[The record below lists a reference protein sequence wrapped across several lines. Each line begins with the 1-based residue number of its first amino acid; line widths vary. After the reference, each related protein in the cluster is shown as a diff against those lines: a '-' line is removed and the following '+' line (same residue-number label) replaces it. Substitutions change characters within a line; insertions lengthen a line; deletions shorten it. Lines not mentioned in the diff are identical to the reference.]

1 MADLFNIG
9 LSGLRASQTNLSV
22 TGQNITNVNTPGY
35 SRQTAVQSARE
46 PSFSGVGYIG
56 NGTNITDVNRI
67 YNEFLTSQ
75 VRTST
80 SINSEVTAFQ
90 TQMEEINTL
99 LSSTATGITPGLQNF
114 FDALQTSIEDPASLA
129 GRQLFLSEAEGLAS
143 RFNTVHER
151 LSTQTKFI
159 GEQMGT
165 LANQVSR
172 LSTSIAG
179 YNDAIE
185 KAAANGAQPNDLLDA
200 RDEAVRQL
208 SEMIGVTVVK
218 QDNNSINVFIGSG
231 QPLVVGKDASSLTAE
246 AGGTD
251 PERTELFLVSG
262 GSKQEITSLVS
273 GGELGGLVRY
283 RRDVLDQAMNSVGR
297 LALSIASEVNDQ
309 LAKGLD
315 LNGKAGGLLF
325 QDINS
330 DAQVE
335 SRSTGRPT
343 NSSVLDPVDPDKL
356 VQAKLDIDIT
366 DTSQLTTSDYEVVF
380 SSGTEFSV
388 RRLSDNKIFESLSL
402 PENPPDPSVPPP
414 VVDGFSI
421 VLSDPD
427 IKPGNGDRF
436 LLTPTRSGAGAME
449 AVMNQPQ
456 ELGFAAPA
464 VADASLNNRGNAKV
478 SQPVLTA
485 GPEPLVPADMAAFMP
500 ITITY
505 VPDPGNPNTLQ
516 PVFTSAGGEFSPA
529 PVVSNNKLSW
539 SVNRTVNPGD
549 PVYTYSFSMEMTGKP
564 LEGDVF
570 TVDFNEGK
578 SDNRNALILSDL
590 QTDAVLGKADEAV
603 GYSFSDGYGELVQQ
617 VATHTAQARSDSE
630 ASGAV
635 LKQTQNNRDSVSAV
649 NLDEEAAN
657 LIKFEQ
663 YYNASAQVIQIARS
677 VFDTL
682 INSIR

>member
-35 SRQTAVQSARE
+35 SRQTAVQAARE

-56 NGTNITDVNRI
+56 NGTSITDVNRI
-67 YNEFLTSQ
+67 YNEFVTGQ

-90 TQMEEINTL
+90 SQMEEINTL
-99 LSSTATGITPGLQNF
+99 LSSAATGITPGMQNF

-129 GRQLFLSEAEGLAS
+129 GRQLFLSESEGLAS

-151 LSTQTKFI
+151 LSTQTQFI

-172 LSTSIAG
+172 LATSIAG

-185 KAAANGAQPNDLLDA
+185 RAAANGAQPNDLLDA
-200 RDEAVRQL
+200 RDETVRQL
-208 SEMIGVTVVK
+208 SGLIGVTVVK
-218 QDNNSINVFIGSG
+218 QDKNSINIFIGSG
-231 QPLVVGKDASSLTAE
+231 QPLVVGKEASSLTAE

-251 PERTELFLVSG
+251 PSRTELFLVSG
-262 GSKQEITSLVS
+262 GSKQEMTNLVS

-309 LAKGLD
+309 LGKGLD
-315 LNGKAGGLLF
+315 LNGQAGGLLF
-325 QDINS
+325 QDINTEE
-330 DAQVE
+330 QVK
-335 SRSTGRPT
+335 SRSTGRPS
-343 NSSVLDPVDPDKL
+343 NSSD
-356 VQAKLDIDIT
+356 ATLDIRIT
-366 DTSQLTTSDYEVVF
+366 DTSQLTTSDYEVVY
-380 SSGTEFSV
+380 SSSTDFTV
-388 RRLSDNKIFESLSL
+388 RRLSDDKIVGSF
-402 PENPPDPSVPPP
+402 PADPPGTP

-421 VLSDPD
+421 ELSM
-427 IKPGNGDRF
+427 GSAAAGDRF
-436 LLTPTRSGAGAME
+436 RLTPTRSGAGAMQ
-449 AVMNQPQ
+449 AIMNQPQ
-456 ELGFAAPA
+456 ELGFAAP
-464 VADASLNNRGNAKV
+464 VRADTSLENRGTAKITQPTLV
-478 SQPVLTA
+478 SGPQPIDPARMGAFLPIEMTYDQASGRLNLSSVDGGTVD
-485 GPEPLVPADMAAFMP
+485 PSFFDFVPGQ
-500 ITITY
+500 T
-505 VPDPGNPNTLQ
+505 
-516 PVFTSAGGEFSPA
+516 
-529 PVVSNNKLSW
+529 NKLEW
-539 SVNRTVNPGD
+539 KIYREFDGNGNGD
-549 PVYTYSFSMEMTGKP
+549 FDDDGDYRDTYAFSMEMTGAP
-564 LEGDVF
+564 LDTDTF
-570 TVDFNEGK
+570 TIDFNKGK
-578 SDNRNALILSDL
+578 SDNRNALLLSNL
-590 QTDAVLGKADEAV
+590 QTDKVLGQANNAA
-603 GYSFSDGYGELVQQ
+603 GYSFADGYGDLVQR
-617 VATHTAQARSDSE
+617 VATFTAQARSDSE

-635 LKQTQNNRDSVSAV
+635 LKQAQNNRDSVSAV

-682 INSIR
+682 INSLR

>member
-35 SRQTAVQSARE
+35 SRQTAVQTARE

-56 NGTNITDVNRI
+56 NGTTIADVNRI
-67 YNEFLTSQ
+67 YNEFLTGQ

-90 TQMEEINTL
+90 SQMEELNTL
-99 LSSTATGITPGLQNF
+99 LSSTATGITPGMQNF

-129 GRQLFLSEAEGLAS
+129 GRQLFLSESEGLAS

-151 LSTQTKFI
+151 LSTQTQFI
-159 GEQMGT
+159 GQQMGT
-165 LANQVSR
+165 LADQVSR
-172 LSTSIAG
+172 LATSIAG
-179 YNDAIE
+179 YNDAIGR
-185 KAAANGAQPNDLLDA
+185 AAANGAQPNDLLDA

-208 SEMIGVTVVK
+208 SGLIGVTVVK
-218 QDNNSINVFIGSG
+218 QDQNSINIFIGSG
-231 QPLVVGKDASSLTAE
+231 QPLVVGKEASSLTAE
-246 AGGTD
+246 TGLSD

-262 GSKQEITSLVS
+262 VSKQGITNLVS

-309 LAKGLD
+309 LGKGLD
-315 LNGKAGGLLF
+315 LNGKAGSPLF
-325 QDINS
+325 LDINS
-330 DAQVE
+330 EAQIE
-335 SRSTGRPT
+335 SRSRGRPT
-343 NSSVLDPVDPDKL
+343 NSSD
-356 VQAKLDIDIT
+356 ATLDIRIT
-366 DTSQLTTSDYEVVF
+366 DTSQLTTSDYEVVY
-380 SSGTEFSV
+380 SSPTEFSV
-388 RRLSDNKIFESLSL
+388 RRLSDNEPFGPFIV
-402 PENPPDPSVPPP
+402 DPAVDPADSF

-421 VLSDPD
+421 ALN
-427 IKPGNGDRF
+427 PGSGQVSAGDRF
-436 LLTPTRSGAGAME
+436 LLTPTRSAAGAMD
-449 AVMNQPQ
+449 AVMKQPQ

-464 VADASLNNRGNAKV
+464 KAEVGLENRGNAKV
-478 SQPVLTA
+478 SQPTLIA
-485 GPEPLVPADMAAFMP
+485 SPQPIDPETIQAFLPIEATYDEALKQLNLSYTDPTDPDVRVPMAP
-500 ITITY
+500 IEN
-505 VPDPGNPNTLQ
+505 VEPGKTNTFELE
-516 PVFTSAGGEFSPA
+516 VGEY
-529 PVVSNNKLSW
+529 K
-539 SVNRTVNPGD
+539 
-549 PVYTYSFSMEMTGKP
+549 FSMSMTGTP
-564 LEGDVF
+564 LNEDRFDVSLN
-570 TVDFNEGK
+570 TGQ
-578 SDNRNALILSDL
+578 SDNRNALILSNL
-590 QTDAVLGKADEAV
+590 QSDKVLGQANGAA
-603 GYSFSDGYGELVQQ
+603 GYSFADGYGDLVQR
-617 VATHTAQARSDSE
+617 VATFTAQARSDSE

-635 LKQTQNNRDSVSAV
+635 LKQAQNNRDSVSAV

>member
-143 RFNTVHER
+143 RFNTAHER

-231 QPLVVGKDASSLTAE
+231 QPLVVGKEASALTAE
-246 AGGTD
+246 PGRTD

-309 LAKGLD
+309 LGKGLD

-325 QDINS
+325 TNINS
-330 DAQVE
+330 DDQVQ
-335 SRSTGRPT
+335 SRSTGRPS
-343 NSSVLDPVDPDKL
+343 NSSDATLDVH
-356 VQAKLDIDIT
+356 IT
-366 DTSQLTTSDYEVVF
+366 DTALLTTSDYEVLF
-380 SSGTEFSV
+380 SSPTEFSV
-388 RRLSDNKIFESLSL
+388 RRLSDDKMYGPF
-402 PENPPDPSVPPP
+402 PENPPPNPPGPP

-421 VLSDPD
+421 NVSAGSGAPAA
-427 IKPGNGDRF
+427 GDRF

-449 AVMNQPQ
+449 AVMNQPE
-456 ELGFAAPA
+456 ELGFAAPTK
-464 VADASLNNRGNAKV
+464 VDVSLDNRGNAKV
-478 SQPVLTA
+478 TQPTLIDGPQPIDPAVMQSFLPIEATYSEGVLTLTRQN
-485 GPEPLVPADMAAFMP
+485 PDFPDDPDERLVVA
-500 ITITY
+500 TQTY
-505 VPDPGNPNTLQ
+505 
-516 PVFTSAGGEFSPA
+516 
-529 PVVSNNKLSW
+529 
-539 SVNRTVNPGD
+539 NPGQTNT
-549 PVYTYSFSMEMTGKP
+549 VVFEVANYNFSMTMTGTP
-564 LEGDVF
+564 LNEDSFDVS
-570 TVDFNEGK
+570 FNTGK
-578 SDNRNALILSDL
+578 SDNRNALILSNL
-590 QTDAVLGKADEAV
+590 QTDAVLGKTETALGETENA
-603 GYSFSDGYGELVQQ
+603 GYSFSDGYGDLVQR
-617 VATHTAQARSDSE
+617 VATFTAQARSDSE

>member
-35 SRQTAVQSARE
+35 SRQAAVQAARE

-56 NGTNITDVNRI
+56 NGTNITDVKRI
-67 YNEFLTSQ
+67 YNEFLTNQ

-80 SINSEVTAFQ
+80 SINSEVTAFRS
-90 TQMEEINTL
+90 QMEELNTL

-143 RFNTVHER
+143 RFNTVQDR
-151 LSTQTKFI
+151 LSTQTQFI
-159 GEQMGT
+159 GEQMSSLT
-165 LANQVSR
+165 DQISR

-185 KAAANGAQPNDLLDA
+185 KAAANGSQPNDLLDA

-208 SEMIGVTVVK
+208 SELVGVTVVK
-218 QDNNSINVFIGSG
+218 QDKNSINIFIGSG
-231 QPLVVGKDASSLTAE
+231 QPLVVGKEASRLEVVQGRSDPSRAE
-246 AGGTD
+246 VV
-251 PERTELFLVSG
+251 LING
-262 GSKQEITSLVS
+262 GSQQEITNLVS
-273 GGELGGLVRY
+273 GGELGGLIRY

-309 LAKGLD
+309 LGKGLD
-315 LNGKAGGLLF
+315 INGQAGGQLF
-325 QDINS
+325 KDINS
-330 DAQVE
+330 QDQVD
-335 SRSTGRPT
+335 SRSRARPT
-343 NSSVLDPVDPDKL
+343 NTDPNTS
-356 VQAKLDIDIT
+356 LDILIT
-366 DTSQLTTSDYEVVF
+366 DTAQLSTSDYEVLF
-380 SSGTEFSV
+380 SSATEFSV
-388 RRLSDNKIFESLSL
+388 RRVSDDKVSGPFDIN
-402 PENPPDPSVPPP
+402 SVPPP
-414 VVDGFSI
+414 ELDGFSI
-421 VLSDPD
+421 NL
-427 IKPGNGDRF
+427 GGAGTLGEGDRF
-436 LLTPTRSGAGAME
+436 LLTPTRSGAGAMD
-449 AVMNQPQ
+449 AVMNQPE

-464 VADASLNNRGNAKV
+464 KVDASLENRGNAKV
-478 SQPVLTA
+478 TQPTLVA
-485 GPEPLVPADMAAFMP
+485 GPQPIDPAVMQGFMP
-500 ITITY
+500 VTLTY
-505 VPDPGNPNTLQ
+505 DEANSQFVL
-516 PVFTSAGGEFSPA
+516 SSPA
-529 PVVSNNKLSW
+529 GPVDPTTI
-539 SVNRTVNPGD
+539 SVTPGQGNELE
-549 PVYTYSFSMEMTGKP
+549 YEIEGYRFSMSMTGTP
-564 LEGDVF
+564 LNEDSFEVG
-570 TVDFNEGK
+570 FNTGK

-590 QTDAVLGKADEAV
+590 QTDAVLGQAGGAE
-603 GYSFSDGYGELVQQ
+603 GYSFSDGYGDLVQR
-617 VATHTAQARSDSE
+617 VATFTAQSRSDSE

-682 INSIR
+682 ISSIR

>member
-35 SRQTAVQSARE
+35 SRQAAVQAARD

-56 NGTNITDVNRI
+56 NGTNITDVTRI

-90 TQMEEINTL
+90 SQMEGINTL

-114 FDALQTSIEDPASLA
+114 FDALQTSIEDPASLP

-143 RFNTVHER
+143 RFNTVNDR

-159 GEQMGT
+159 GQQMGT
-165 LANQVSR
+165 LTNQISR
-172 LSTSIAG
+172 LSSSIAG

-185 KAAANGAQPNDLLDA
+185 KAAANGAQPNDLFDA

-208 SEMIGVTVVK
+208 SELVGVTVVK
-218 QDNNSINVFIGSG
+218 QDSNSINVFIGSG
-231 QPLVVGKDASSLTAE
+231 QPLVVGKDASSLEVVPGRSDPSRAE
-246 AGGTD
+246 VV
-251 PERTELFLVSG
+251 LVSG
-262 GSKQEITSLVS
+262 GSQQEVTSLIS

-283 RRDVLDQAMNSVGR
+283 RRDVLDQALNSVGR
-297 LALSIASEVNDQ
+297 LALSIASEFNDQ
-309 LAKGLD
+309 LGKGLD
-315 LNGKAGGLLF
+315 INGQAGGQLF
-325 QDINS
+325 KGINS
-330 DAQVE
+330 PDQVD
-335 SRSTGRPT
+335 SRSRARPT
-343 NSSVLDPVDPDKL
+343 NTDPNTTLDVL
-356 VQAKLDIDIT
+356 IT
-366 DTSQLTTSDYEVVF
+366 DTGQLSTSDYEVLF
-380 SSGTEFSV
+380 SSATEFSV
-388 RRLSDNKIFESLSL
+388 RRVSDDKVSGPFDIS
-402 PENPPDPSVPPP
+402 SVPPP
-414 VVDGFSI
+414 EMDGFSI
-421 VLSDPD
+421 NLGGAGVL
-427 IKPGNGDRF
+427 GAGDRF

-464 VADASLNNRGNAKV
+464 KVNASLENRGNAKV
-478 SQPVLTA
+478 TQPTLVN
-485 GPEPLVPADMAAFMP
+485 GPEPIDPAVMQTFLP
-500 ITITY
+500 ITFTYDESGTELILSSPGGPVNPPTIVIT
-505 VPDPGNPNTLQ
+505 PGQSNVLNYEID
-516 PVFTSAGGEFSPA
+516 GYEFSM
-529 PVVSNNKLSW
+529 N
-539 SVNRTVNPGD
+539 
-549 PVYTYSFSMEMTGKP
+549 MTGTP
-564 LEGDVF
+564 LNEDSFEVG
-570 TVDFNEGK
+570 FNTGK
-578 SDNRNALILSDL
+578 SDNRNALILSNL
-590 QTDAVLGKADEAV
+590 QTDAVLGQANGAA
-603 GYSFSDGYGELVQQ
+603 GYSFTDGYGDIVQR
-617 VATHTAQARSDSE
+617 VATVTAQARSDSE

>member
-35 SRQTAVQSARE
+35 SRQTAVQTARD

-56 NGTNITDVNRI
+56 NGTNITDINRI
-67 YNEFLTSQ
+67 YNEFLTGQ

-80 SINSEVTAFQ
+80 SINSEVTAFR
-90 TQMEEINTL
+90 TQMEEITTL

-114 FDALQTSIEDPASLA
+114 FDALQTSIEDPASLP
-129 GRQLFLSEAEGLAS
+129 GRQLFLSESEGLAS

-151 LSTQTKFI
+151 LSTQTKYI

-172 LSTSIAG
+172 LATSIAG

-185 KAAANGAQPNDLLDA
+185 KGAANGAQPNDLLDA

-208 SEMIGVTVVK
+208 SELIGVTVVK
-218 QDNNSINVFIGSG
+218 QDSNSINVFIGSG

-246 AGGTD
+246 PGRTD
-251 PERTELFLVSG
+251 PERPELFLVSG
-262 GSKQEITSLVS
+262 GSKQEITNLVS

-283 RRDVLDQAMNSVGR
+283 RRDVLDQAINSVGR
-297 LALSIASEVNDQ
+297 MALSIASEVNDQ
-309 LAKGLD
+309 LGKGLD
-315 LNGKAGGLLF
+315 INGQAGGQLF
-325 QDINS
+325 KDINS
-330 DAQVE
+330 QDQVD
-335 SRSTGRPT
+335 SRSRARPT
-343 NSSVLDPVDPDKL
+343 NSDPD
-356 VQAKLDIDIT
+356 AKLDVRIN
-366 DTSQLTTSDYEVVF
+366 DTSKLNISDYEVVF
-380 SSGTEFSV
+380 SSPTDFSV
-388 RRLSDNKIFESLSL
+388 RRLSDGEIFSPLSL
-402 PENPPDPSVPPP
+402 LLDTPG
-414 VVDGFSI
+414 VDGLSI
-421 VLSDPD
+421 DVGEGTLAA
-427 IKPGNGDRF
+427 GDRF

-464 VADASLNNRGNAKV
+464 TVDASLDNRGNAKV
-478 SQPVLTA
+478 TQPVLVD
-485 GPEPLVPADMAAFMP
+485 GPQPVDPAAMNAFLP
-500 ITITY
+500 ITMTY
-505 VPDPGNPNTLQ
+505 DTTDPANPQLLLASDNGEVIMPATI
-516 PVFTSAGGEFSPA
+516 PVTPGQSNDLEFQID
-529 PVVSNNKLSW
+529 
-539 SVNRTVNPGD
+539 G
-549 PVYTYSFSMEMTGKP
+549 YHFEMTLTGTP
-564 LEGDVF
+564 LNGDNFEVS
-570 TVDFNEGK
+570 FNTGK
-578 SDNRNALILSDL
+578 SDNRNALILSNL
-590 QTDAVLGKADEAV
+590 QTDAVLGKTEGVAGGDSA
-603 GYSFSDGYGELVQQ
+603 GFSLSDGYGDLVQR
-617 VATHTAQARSDSE
+617 VATFTAQARSDSE

-663 YYNASAQVIQIARS
+663 YYNASAQVIQIART